1 MKFQVLLLTLVLF
14 AAGCSVKEPGN
25 TVAGHYS
32 GAFAFWLYP
41 SLSLGTDIQTLRAE
55 LSSTSPAS
63 ETVLR
68 QRLVAL
74 AEQQSTYNRNLAVAV
89 PPDKWHGF
97 HERMAEALASFD
109 AVGTEVKDSPS
120 QALPLLV
127 DKLDSAHATMRH
139 RVIDCYAQSLQCR

>member
-1 MKFQVLLLTLVLF
+1 MKFQLLLLTLVLF

-32 GAFAFWLYP
+32 VAFMSWLYP
-41 SLSLGTDIQTLRAE
+41 SLATGAEIQVLRSELVSGAE
-55 LSSTSPAS
+55 PLP
-63 ETVLR
+63 R
-68 QRLVAL
+68 QRLLEL
-74 AEQQSTYNRNLAVAV
+74 AEQQSAYNRNLAAAV
-89 PPDKWHGF
+89 PPSKWREF
-97 HERMAEALASFD
+97 HDRMAEALASFD